1 MNVCEP
7 GSLLEVL
14 DDGVVVVG
22 QVLHPSLVDD
32 PGQDLDDPV
41 VEDVA
46 HQGVAAVPEGGAH
59 GQVSKGLAFG

>member
-1 MNVCEP
+1 MEILN
-7 GSLLEVL
+7 
-14 DDGVVVVG
+14 DRVVIVG

-46 HQGVAAVPEGGAH
+46 HQGVAAVPEGGAR